1 MAKSLSAK
9 KRIRQNVKQQARN
22 KAAKTSIKTAQKKVL
37 AAVEQGDHQ
46 GAVDSCKAAVKA
58 LDRAA
63 SKGLIHRRAVAR
75 RKSKLTKKVNALA
88 QTEAPATEAG
98 AEKASESE

>member
-9 KRIRQNVKQQARN
+9 KRIRQNVTHQARN
-22 KAAKTSIKTAQKKVL
+22 KAAKTRIKTAQKKVL
-37 AAVEQGDHQ
+37 TAVEQGDHQ
-46 GAVDSCKAAVKA
+46 GAVDSCKAAVKV

-63 SKGLIHRRAVAR
+63 TKGLIPPRTVAR
-75 RKSKLTKKVNALA
+75 RKSQLMKKVNALA
-88 QTEAPATEAG
+88 QPGASAAEAG